1 VLEVGLVKTV
11 QMQTV
16 TSGEN
21 QVIDSA
27 QPCKK
32 VFGRFFI
39 GNVDR
44 LAFGFSGNTARWIF
58 SAVLEAITTWAPWE
72 AASCATASPM
82 PDEPPITTTRLF
94 SKVFAFCIFVFS
106 L

>member
-44 LAFGFSGNTARWIF
+44 LAFGFSGNTADRSLDLF
-58 SAVLEAITTWAPWE
+58 RVARSDYYVGALGG
-72 AASCATASPM
+72 CQLRDCK
-82 PDEPPITTTRLF
+82 PDAR
-94 SKVFAFCIFVFS
+94 
-106 L
+106 